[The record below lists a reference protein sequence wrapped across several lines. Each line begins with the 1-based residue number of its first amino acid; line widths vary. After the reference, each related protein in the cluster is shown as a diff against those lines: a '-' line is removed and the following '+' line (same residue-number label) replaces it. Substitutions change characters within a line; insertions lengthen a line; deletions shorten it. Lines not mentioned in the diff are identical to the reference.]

1 MATGWTLV
9 SRPNGIP
16 TPANFALQDIA
27 LPSLDAGMVRVQNRW
42 LSVDPAMRVRMI
54 DMASY
59 VAPFAIGEVLA
70 GPSLGRVVESRS
82 EALPVGTLVK
92 HQYGWRDEVVAAAGD
107 FIPLAKVDAPEI
119 AFMGPLGGTGMTAC
133 VGLFDIAQAKAGE
146 TVFVTGAAGAV
157 GSIVVQI
164 AKAHGMTVIA
174 SAGGPAK
181 CAWVQSIGADAV
193 IDYKAGADFAHVLRA
208 AAPNGIDVCF
218 DNVGGTQLDAALAVA
233 NDNARIALCGM
244 IAAYQDRA
252 PLVLTNALRILTA
265 RIAMRGFL
273 VLDYPEQ
280 IKVHMVEMA
289 KRIADGTVRPRETV
303 FDGLAAMPE
312 AFIGLF
318 SGLNFGKALVKL
330 PAADA

>member
-1 MATGWTLV
+1 MATGWALV
-9 SRPNGIP
+9 SRPEGVP
-16 TPANFALQDIA
+16 TAENFTLHDIA

-59 VAPFAIGEVLA
+59 VAPFEIGEILA

-82 EALPVGTLVK
+82 DALPVGTLVK
-92 HQYGWRDEVVAAAGD
+92 HQYGWRDEVVAPAGD
-107 FIPLAKVDAPEI
+107 FIPLASVDAPEI

-133 VGLFDIAQAKAGE
+133 VGLFDIAGAKAGE

-164 AKAHGMTVIA
+164 AKAHGLTVIA
-174 SAGGPAK
+174 SAGGPEK

-193 IDYKAGADFAHVLRA
+193 IDYKARADITQALRA
-208 AAPNGIDVCF
+208 AAPDGIDICF
-218 DNVGGTQLDAALAVA
+218 DNVGGHQLDAALAVA
-233 NDNARIALCGM
+233 KDNARFALCGM

-265 RIAMRGFL
+265 RISMRGFL
-273 VLDYPEQ
+273 VLDYPVQ
-280 IKVHMVEMA
+280 IKAHMAQMA
-289 KRIADGTVRPRETV
+289 RMIGEGTVRPRETV
-303 FDGLAAMPE
+303 FEGLASMPE

-318 SGLNFGKALVKL
+318 SGRNFGKALVKL
-330 PAADA
+330 PAAQA